1 MTNLRKEILDMPKEP
16 TINWTFDVTL
26 SVILFGIIAMLAI
39 LPACCTHQPQ
49 IEMPVGPTFQYHD
62 VR

>member
-1 MTNLRKEILDMPKEP
+1 MPKEP

-26 SVILFGIIAMLAI
+26 GVILFGIIAMLAI

-49 IEMPVGPTFQYHD
+49 IEMPVGPTFQYHEF
-62 VR
+62 R